1 MKFDVSGMFVRRE
14 RKKRK
19 MSVFPAFIDLTRTG
33 KILFFRP
40 KNLPA
45 PLLRQIDGLAA
56 ENPGVFLLGVFV
68 GNQDRLL
75 RGAEIP
81 ALQKLADDLG
91 IIAQCAAD
99 KQVADEFVGH
109 AEGGGHAAGQNFC
122 ALPFHHERDEKLAEV
137 VGDGIRLLGFG
148 VADDIN
154 RIFRK
159 DRHGFPPVFPQGRVF
174 ALLDVFLRVAA
185 NSSVR
190 RRELR
195 KFVRY

>member
-1 MKFDVSGMFVRRE
+1 MKFLG
-14 RKKRK
+14 
-19 MSVFPAFIDLTRTG
+19 
-33 KILFFRP
+33 
-40 KNLPA
+40 
-45 PLLRQIDGLAA
+45 LLRQIDGLAA
-56 ENPGVFLLGVFV
+56 EDPGVFLLGVFV
-68 GNQDRLL
+68 RDQDRFL
-75 RGAEIP
+75 RGTEVA
-81 ALQKLADDLG
+81 ALQKLADEFG
-91 IIAQCAAD
+91 IVAQGATD
-99 KQVADEFVGH
+99 KQITDKFVGH
-109 AEGGGHAAGQNFC
+109 AEGGGYATGQNFC
-122 ALPFHHERDEKLAEV
+122 TLPVHHERDEKLAEV